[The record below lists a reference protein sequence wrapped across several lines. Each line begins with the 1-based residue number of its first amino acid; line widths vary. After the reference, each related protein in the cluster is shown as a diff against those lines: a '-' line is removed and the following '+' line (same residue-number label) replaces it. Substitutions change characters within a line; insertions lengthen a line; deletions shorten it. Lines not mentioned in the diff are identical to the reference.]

1 MRHPMTSSSRG
12 IRTAAALAALL
23 LAGVAAVAEAGRKE
37 VRLRLVVPS
46 ELELTGTE
54 RIYVGPVILEPRS
67 GEPTS
72 TADLTAVREFEGWLR
87 AQLRRKTRLQ
97 VVDPI
102 DNLSPP
108 TRVSSELAEVT
119 DFWREIGRQ
128 SGAEYVVAASIDV
141 EVLDREGYRTEEYVS
156 PADGKTY
163 FRQVLVEETGFN
175 YDVLM
180 LVFSGETGE
189 LVLRRNVTD
198 FKERDERKLNEFNDM
213 FEDLYQ
219 FQTRILGMFTP
230 RVIEAKRTLYTD

>member
-1 MRHPMTSSSRG
+1 MTTSRRG
-12 IRTAAALAALL
+12 TRAAAALAAVLV
-23 LAGVAAVAEAGRKE
+23 VAAATTAEAARKE
-37 VRLRLVVPS
+37 LRLQLVVPS
-46 ELELTGTE
+46 DLELTGTE

-67 GEPTS
+67 AEPTT
-72 TADLTAVREFEGWLR
+72 TADLTAVREFESWLR
-87 AQLRRKTRLQ
+87 SQLRRQTRLQ
-97 VVDPI
+97 VADPI
-102 DNLSPP
+102 DGLAPP
-108 TRVSSELAEVT
+108 SRVASELVEAT
-119 DFWREIGRQ
+119 DFWRQIGQQ
-128 SGAEYVVAASIDV
+128 SGAQYVVAASIDV

>member
-1 MRHPMTSSSRG
+1 MTTSSRA
-12 IRTAAALAALL
+12 IWAATVLA
-23 LAGVAAVAEAGRKE
+23 AAVAAGAATTADAGRKE
-37 VRLRLVVPS
+37 LRVRLMVPS
-46 ELELTGTE
+46 DLELTGTE

-72 TADLTAVREFEGWLR
+72 TADLTAVREFESWLR
-87 AQLRRKTRLQ
+87 SQLRRKTRLQ
-97 VVDPI
+97 VADPI
-102 DNLSPP
+102 ENLTPP
-108 TRVSSELAEVT
+108 SRVASELVEAT
-119 DFWREIGRQ
+119 DFWAQIGEQ
-128 SGAEYVVAASIDV
+128 TGAQYIVAASIDV

-180 LVFSGETGE
+180 LVFAGETGE

-198 FKERDERKLNEFNDM
+198 FKERDKRKLNEFNDM
-213 FEDLYQ
+213 FGDLYQ